1 MIEHDD
7 YYCQV
12 LDLTLSESERKDI
25 FEIAHQ
31 NEYHAYQKEIDSTN
45 DNNYYQEVKQLPD
58 WFVEKAKRF
67 LDIGHPIFLRNK
79 GNVPWHT
86 DDKKYG
92 LKNENIKGLVFII
105 YLNDVFQGEFEAVR
119 GSHLYYGQEHLAVGH
134 KRFNESQELQL
145 LHRGNSFLQNNQRY
159 HSVRPNGEWR
169 MFLQISFEQPYSE
182 IRKML

>member
-12 LDLTLSESERKDI
+12 LDLTLSESERNDL

-31 NEYHAYQKEIDSTN
+31 NVYHAYQKEIDSTN
-45 DNNYYQEVKQLPD
+45 DNNYYQEVKQLPN

-67 LDIGHPIFLRNK
+67 LDIGHPVFLRNK

-86 DDKKYG
+86 DDKRMCSITVPLTDSDTPTTFK
-92 LKNENIKGLVFII
+92 
-105 YLNDVFQGEFEAVR
+105 
-119 GSHLYYGQEHLAVGH
+119 YGQEHLAVGH

-182 IRKML
+182 IRKIL